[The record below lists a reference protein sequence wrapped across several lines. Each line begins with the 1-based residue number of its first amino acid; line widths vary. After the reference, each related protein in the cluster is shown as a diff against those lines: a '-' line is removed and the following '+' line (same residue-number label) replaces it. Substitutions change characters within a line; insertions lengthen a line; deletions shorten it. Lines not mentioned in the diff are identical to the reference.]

1 MYKIAVDCIAQ
12 IKTNTLAVAYN
23 SCSLDEN

>member
-1 MYKIAVDCIAQ
+1 MYKIAVDCITQ

-23 SCSLDEN
+23 SCSLEEN